1 MAASCAVRRA
11 RLSLVTRR
19 RSGTARSRSVP
30 RDDARHQAARY
41 RRPHPGHDK
50 GLAGGQLQL
59 DTYGELLQTACLYAE
74 PGERVEADIGPGWR
88 RSPTWLARL
97 WHEPDAG
104 IWEARGKLAHFA
116 HSNLMCWVRARPGG
130 PASPGSA

>member
-1 MAASCAVRRA
+1 MMPAASRA
-11 RLSLVTRR
+11 
-19 RSGTARSRSVP
+19 GPGAG
-30 RDDARHQAARY
+30 
-41 RRPHPGHDK
+41 RPHPGQDK

-59 DTYGELLQTACLYAE
+59 DTHGELLQTACLYAE
-74 PGERVEADIGPGWR
+74 SGERVEADIGR
-88 RSPTWLARL
+88 RLAEITDLACRL

-130 PASPGSA
+130 QPRRAA